1 MGAKASSS
9 LRTASSRHSHPHMH
23 YLFRPI
29 KHLYPIRE
37 WALERGAEMRLSPE
51 TYEMSLRINDR
62 KVVLIPRFVRE
73 EEGRIVYH
81 RDMSAD
87 GNFIGWMPYAVKSW
101 SLSND
106 KRHFKDYAVAN
117 GLRVTANWTEGTH
130 LAPDYIVKPAVGSF
144 GIGIRGP
151 FGPLAPL
158 DADVELAEG
167 EFYEQFIRG
176 RSAKAWC
183 WNGRPVALEV
193 LTPPMITGDGRR
205 SLRQIAAQPRGNF
218 DVALNLEESVQIL
231 AWQGVDL
238 DSVLPAGTEVML
250 DYRYMTPYDRVT
262 VTNRN
267 VWRSVSPE
275 IAGQFSYAAQLL
287 YRGIDAA
294 VQRNSVFTLDA
305 VIDAEDR
312 VWLLEMNS
320 HPMIHPSVYPHML
333 ASVFDDEA
341 QSDTEAPHEALA

>member
-1 MGAKASSS
+1 
-9 LRTASSRHSHPHMH
+9 MH

-37 WALERGAEMRLSPE
+37 WALERGAQMRIAPE
-51 TYEMSLRINDR
+51 TYEMSLQLGER
-62 KVVLIPRFVRE
+62 KVVLFPRFVTE
-73 EEGRIVYH
+73 EQGRIVYQ

-87 GNFIGWMPYAVKSW
+87 GNFIGWMPYIVKSW
-101 SLSND
+101 ALSND
-106 KRHFKDYAVAN
+106 KRNFKDYAVAN
-117 GLRVTANWTEGTH
+117 GLRVTASWFDGPT

-144 GIGIRGP
+144 GEGIRGP

-158 DADVELAEG
+158 DPTVALAEG
-167 EFYEQFIRG
+167 EFFEQFIRG
-176 RSAKAWC
+176 RSAKAWF
-183 WNGRPVALEV
+183 WNGQPVALEV
-193 LTPPMITGDGRR
+193 LSPPTIAGDGRR
-205 SLRQIAAQPRGNF
+205 SLREIAAQPRGNF
-218 DVALNLEESVQIL
+218 DVALKLDDSVQIL

-238 DSVLPAGTEVML
+238 DSVLPSGTEVVL

-262 VTNRN
+262 VANRN
-267 VWRSVSPE
+267 VWSSVAPE
-275 IAGQFSYAAQLL
+275 IAAQFSYAGQLL

-341 QSDTEAPHEALA
+341 QADAPA